1 MRKICVTLFAAMLSI
16 FALNALSNLQEN
28 IGLDSLVENYTAT
41 SDSVIQRM
49 DVITA
54 KVDSVHTQ
62 MKSDSEKNW
71 LGKDIDKSNVWI
83 AFAGLIIAL
92 ITLGFGIAGTIYGA
106 LGYKASRDT
115 ANNVLRASFNVQK
128 GQFDDL
134 IRHLYRN
141 LVCTLAFSQKVLEE
155 STHKKAT
162 NILKKVCNTLIR
174 KKEAHNEY
182 PSEEHL
188 LKLKVLPEDILHLEK
203 YNNNSDIY
211 TKMHELKLLLRNYDT
226 EIDTALMHLKNKNVT
241 LEEVKND
248 LDTLVYKPLH
258 LINKIREITDDMKK
272 SIDKE
277 DKDADIDFDSSENAA
292 LRITREHIKKL
303 DDWEKKNAPFGK
315 YVDLTRTVS
324 PFMKKTER
332 EKNEKPISKPYDGL
346 RRSRNLFYDNATIKA
361 LKKQDIF
368 GSDKF
373 DGYSRQIA
381 KICKVVTGLTA
392 FKDNI
397 LSEQYD
403 FKQYFLTMLSIDVTI
418 ELNNIHMIKL
428 D

>member
-1 MRKICVTLFAAMLSI
+1 MRKICVALFAAMLSV
-16 FALNALSNLQEN
+16 FALNALPNLQEN

-92 ITLGFGIAGTIYGA
+92 ITLGFGIADTIYGA

-155 STHKKAT
+155 STHKKTT
-162 NILKKVCNTLIR
+162 NILKKICNTLIR
-174 KKEAHNEY
+174 KKAAHNEY

-188 LKLKVLPEDILHLEK
+188 LKLKVLPK
-203 YNNNSDIY
+203 IY
-211 TKMHELKLLLRNYDT
+211 FTWKNTTITLTSTLKC
-226 EIDTALMHLKNKNVT
+226 M
-241 LEEVKND
+241 
-248 LDTLVYKPLH
+248 
-258 LINKIREITDDMKK
+258 
-272 SIDKE
+272 S
-277 DKDADIDFDSSENAA
+277 
-292 LRITREHIKKL
+292 
-303 DDWEKKNAPFGK
+303 
-315 YVDLTRTVS
+315 
-324 PFMKKTER
+324 
-332 EKNEKPISKPYDGL
+332 
-346 RRSRNLFYDNATIKA
+346 
-361 LKKQDIF
+361 
-368 GSDKF
+368 
-373 DGYSRQIA
+373 
-381 KICKVVTGLTA
+381 
-392 FKDNI
+392 
-397 LSEQYD
+397 
-403 FKQYFLTMLSIDVTI
+403 
-418 ELNNIHMIKL
+418 
-428 D
+428 